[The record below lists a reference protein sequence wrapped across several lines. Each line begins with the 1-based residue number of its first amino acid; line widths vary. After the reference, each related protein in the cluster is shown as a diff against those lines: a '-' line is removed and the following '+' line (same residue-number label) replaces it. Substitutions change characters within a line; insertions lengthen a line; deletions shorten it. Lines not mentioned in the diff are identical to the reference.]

1 MRIKYCKSCGH
12 KNQFIGLEPKFCSSC
27 GASFQKGTSQVT
39 KSKTVNRQKLNED
52 ETDVDFVPNIASL
65 QYSVSPFEKKTF
77 KMEEMFDL
85 EDDGGNPKKKK
96 R

>member
-1 MRIKYCKSCGH
+1 MAEDTEAEGQTETESDV
-12 KNQFIGLEPKFCSSC
+12 E
-27 GASFQKGTSQVT
+27 AV
-39 KSKTVNRQKLNED
+39 ED

-85 EDDGGNPKKKK
+85 EDDRGNSEKKK

>member
-12 KNQFIGLEPKFCSSC
+12 KNQFVGLEPKFCSNC
-27 GASFQKGTSQVT
+27 GASLNAGASQGT
-39 KSKTVNRQKLNED
+39 KSKIVSRQKLNDD

-85 EDDGGNPKKKK
+85 EDDGGDPKKKK

>member
-12 KNQFIGLEPKFCSSC
+12 KNQFVGLEPKFCSHC
-27 GASFQKGTSQVT
+27 GASLSAGASQGT
-39 KSKTVNRQKLNED
+39 KSKIVSREKLNDD
-52 ETDVDFVPNIASL
+52 ETDVNFVPNIASL

-85 EDDGGNPKKKK
+85 EDDGGDPEKKK